1 MAHPNEQLIRELY
14 IQFSKGNLDGVLA
27 LCTPDMR
34 FHVGGHNALTG
45 DYDREGLAR
54 FVGTLGRLAGPSL
67 RIILDDILANDERGV
82 VLLHDTF
89 TRQDTGKAYEVRLLH
104 HYRIR
109 GGKLCSFEE
118 VPFDADLFDE
128 AWADAHARA
137 APAPEP
143 VFSIH

>member
-27 LCTPDMR
+27 QCTPDVR

-54 FVGTLGRLAGPSL
+54 FVGKLGQLAGPSL
-67 RIILDDILANDERGV
+67 RLVLDDILANDERGV
-82 VLLHDTF
+82 VLLHDVF
-89 TRQDTGKAYEVRLLH
+89 TRQDTGKAYELRLMH

-109 GGKLCSFEE
+109 DGKLASFEE
-118 VPFDADLFDE
+118 VPFDADAFDE
-128 AWADAHARA
+128 AWADAHAPVAVRT
-137 APAPEP
+137 EP
-143 VFSIH
+143 VYSIH

>member
-14 IQFSKGNLDGVLA
+14 VEFGKGNLDGIRA

-34 FHVGGHNALTG
+34 FHFGGHNALTG

-54 FVGTLGRLAGPSL
+54 LVGRLGQIAGRSL
-67 RIILDDILANDERGV
+67 RLILDDILANDERGV

-104 HYRIR
+104 VYGIR
-109 GGKLCSFEE
+109 DGKLASFEE
-118 VPFDADLFDE
+118 VPFDAGAFDE
-128 AWADAHARA
+128 AWSPMGAPA
-137 APAPEP
+137 AAPEP
-143 VFSIH
+143 AGPLH

>member
-45 DYDREGLAR
+45 DYDREGLSR
-54 FVGTLGRLAGPSL
+54 FVGKLGQIAGLSL
-67 RIILDDILANDERGV
+67 RIILEDILANDERGV

-89 TRQDTGKAYEVRLLH
+89 TRQDTGKPYEVRLIHL
-104 HYRIR
+104 YGIR
-109 GGKLCSFEE
+109 DGKLTSFEE
-118 VPFDADLFDE
+118 VPLDPDAFDE
-128 AWADAHARA
+128 AWSASA
-137 APAPEP
+137 APAAEPEP
-143 VFSIH
+143 VYSIH

>member
-14 IQFSKGNLDGVLA
+14 IQFSKGNLDGILA

-54 FVGTLGRLAGPSL
+54 FLGTLGRLAGPSL
-67 RIILDDILANDERGV
+67 RVVLDDILANDERGV

-89 TRQDTGKAYEVRLLH
+89 TRQDNGKQYEVRLLH

-109 GGKLCSFEE
+109 DGKLCSFEE
-118 VPFDADLFDE
+118 VPFDAELFDE
-128 AWADAHARA
+128 AWAEAC
-137 APAPEP
+137 APAATPEP